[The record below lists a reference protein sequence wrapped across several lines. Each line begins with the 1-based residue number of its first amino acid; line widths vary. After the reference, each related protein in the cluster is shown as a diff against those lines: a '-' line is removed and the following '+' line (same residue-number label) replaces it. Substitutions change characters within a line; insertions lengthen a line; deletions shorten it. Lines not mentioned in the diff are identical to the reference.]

1 MTNTETESGGAVR
14 EAMGQAVEKG
24 KETAQE
30 GIDKA
35 KETAQEG
42 IDKAKESAGG
52 VLSRQL
58 DERSTMAGER
68 AGAFVQA
75 ARRVAGELRGQGDEE
90 TARVTEAAADRAERL
105 AGYLQEAK
113 GDVFLRDI
121 ESFARRRPMLAAA
134 GGFMIGLAASRFF
147 KASAERRSLSANG
160 EANGGQYEAAAQSRG
175 LADPEALAGSP
186 AQHFGH
192 AEGAV

>member
-1 MTNTETESGGAVR
+1 MTDTQTESGGAVR

-35 KETAQEG
+35 KET
-42 IDKAKESAGG
+42 AGG

-90 TARVTEAAADRAERL
+90 TARMTEAAADRAERL
-105 AGYLQEAK
+105 AGYLHDAK
-113 GDVFLRDI
+113 GDAFLRDN
-121 ESFARRRPMLAAA
+121 ESFTRRRPLLAAA

-160 EANGGQYEAAAQSRG
+160 EVNGAQYEALAHSRG
-175 LADPEALAGSP
+175 LADPEAAAGSP